1 MIQEEIES
9 EEIEKDREAKK
20 REKKRKYK
28 DGMLTHELSELNNQ
42 GNLSSILSVNKR
54 LTTSTTSKLT
64 T

>member
-1 MIQEEIES
+1 V
-9 EEIEKDREAKK
+9 KPK
-20 REKKRKYK
+20 RERKNESIK
-28 DGMLTHELSELNNQ
+28 MVHGCMLTHELSELNNQ